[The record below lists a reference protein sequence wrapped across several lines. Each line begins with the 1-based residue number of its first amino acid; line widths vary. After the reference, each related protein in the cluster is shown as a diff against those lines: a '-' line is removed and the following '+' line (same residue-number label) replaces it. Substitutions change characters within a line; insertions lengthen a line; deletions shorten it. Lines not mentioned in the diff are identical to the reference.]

1 MITLAWWAFVG
12 ALALAAIV
20 GGMGVAVLFALVAD
34 APDAP
39 APVAAAEWDDDE
51 VS

>member
-1 MITLAWWAFVG
+1 MITLTWWAFVG

-20 GGMGVAVLFALVAD
+20 GGLGVVAMFALVAN
-34 APDAP
+34 AEDAP

-51 VS
+51 VM